1 MNTTV
6 FFLTLRQIGGRR
18 RVLLGGLLTLIVPV
32 GMALIYRAGDF
43 DDPLDWTANVLL
55 KNIIMTAVLPLACL
69 LLGTSALGSEIEDG
83 TAVYLLSKPVPRR
96 AIILAKALAAFV
108 MSAAFL
114 LPATAIAPLLS
125 LEGTQGDGIV
135 AGFFAAAVL
144 GIVAY
149 TVLFVLLSIITSRA
163 LFIGLAYVFIWEG
176 AVGDLFT
183 GTRYFSIRQYCLGIA
198 DALSD
203 VDTDIFNA
211 ALTGIEGITLVL
223 LAITGATVLATRAL
237 SSFELRET
245 D

>member
-1 MNTTV
+1 MNGTV
-6 FFLTLRQIGGRR
+6 FRLTLRQLAGSRR
-18 RVLLGGLLTLIVPV
+18 TWLLGLLASLIPIGL
-32 GMALIYRAGDF
+32 AAIYRAGEG

-55 KNIIMTAVLPLACL
+55 DNLMLTVVAPLVCL

-96 AIILAKALAAFV
+96 AIILSKAMAAFV
-108 MSAAFL
+108 VSAAFL

-183 GTRYFSIRQYCLGIA
+183 GTRYFSIHQYCLGIA

-211 ALTGIEGITLVL
+211 ALTGIESIVLIL
-223 LAITGATVLATRAL
+223 LAITGATFLATRAL
-237 SSFELRET
+237 GSFELRET